1 MTIPEI
7 FLLALALSADAF
19 SVGAAV
25 GASACRGSQRLRL
38 SAAFGLAQFIMP
50 LLGTLLGRML
60 VSYVQA
66 FDHWVAFGLL
76 AAVGLKMIIE
86 ALREKE
92 EIDCRPD
99 DPTRGWSLLG
109 LSLATSI
116 DALGAG
122 LGLAMVLELSRLL
135 LAAVIIGVICGSV
148 TYTGM
153 RLGALIGRLLG
164 RRVEVIGGVVLIALG
179 VRMLWI

>member
-25 GASACRGSQRLRL
+25 GVAACERDQRLRL
-38 SAAFGLAQFIMP
+38 SLSFGLFQLAMP
-50 LLGTLLGRML
+50 LAGALLGHL
-60 VSYVQA
+60 LLAYLQA
-66 FDHWVAFGLL
+66 VDHWIAFGLL
-76 AAVGLKMIIE
+76 AAIGLKMIVE
-86 ALREKE
+86 AFREKE
-92 EIDCRPD
+92 PNECRPG

-116 DALGAG
+116 DAFGAG
-122 LGLAMVLELSRLL
+122 LGLSLVVSTGRLL
-135 LAAVIIGVICGSV
+135 LAAGIIGITCAAV
-148 TYTGM
+148 TYSGM
-153 RLGALIGRLLG
+153 CAGGLLKRIAGRK
-164 RRVEVIGGVVLIALG
+164 VEAIGGVVLVALG